1 MAVCTRC
8 DQEMT
13 EHVSCTTT
21 VFHRQ
26 GVAFALPTNRDRFDC
41 GDCGAPPGGHHHPGC
56 DLADCP
62 VCGRQMLSCGCRFD
76 EDGPDEDD
84 DLDDADGWFIPP
96 TTPSN
101 HPPAGPP
108 GRFGWSPVR

>member
-1 MAVCTRC
+1 
-8 DQEMT
+8 MT

-26 GVAFALPTNRDRFDC
+26 CVAFALPTNRYRLHC

-56 DLADCP
+56 DQADCP
-62 VCGRQMLSCGCRFD
+62 VCGRQMFSCGCRFD

-84 DLDDADGWFIPP
+84 NLDDDCLEPAAMPPVDPQDLLDDLDAVID
-96 TTPSN
+96 
-101 HPPAGPP
+101 P
-108 GRFGWSPVR
+108 GL

>member
-1 MAVCTRC
+1 MAICTWC

-62 VCGRQMLSCGCRFD
+62 VCGRQMFSCGCRFD

-84 DLDDADGWFIPP
+84 DLDDADDWFIAPATPP
-96 TTPSN
+96 N
-101 HPPAGPP
+101 RPASGPL